1 MSSSLR
7 KAVHRVALRL
17 LTLALLLALAYTA
30 WGWFTLHRKLTA
42 LGGGAREVSYELA
55 APADTPLATSW
66 PFVVRANVKQE
77 GAQDWLPAGKAGLVE
92 KRFAWSP
99 GAWQWVEDL
108 PPPLA
113 PDVLL
118 RLEMLAKMPP
128 PSLIEALLDAD
139 PLRREVAARALRPI
153 AGQDFGYRFDLPP
166 ERREE
171 AAAAYRKWWEASK
184 VRYAKD
190 KLEQLEKVL
199 KGPEAPAR

>member
-1 MSSSLR
+1 MASSLR
-7 KAVHRVALRL
+7 RTVRRVCLRL
-17 LTLALLLALAYTA
+17 LTLLLFFALAYFA

-42 LGGGAREVSYELA
+42 LGPGGRTVSYELA

-99 GAWQWVEDL
+99 GSWQWVEDP

-118 RLEMLAKMPP
+118 RLELLAKMPP
-128 PSLIEALLDAD
+128 PSLIEALTDAD
-139 PLRREVAARALRPI
+139 PLRREVAGRALRLI
-153 AGQDFGYRFDLPP
+153 AGQDFGYRFDGPP
-166 ERREE
+166 ERQVE
-171 AAAAYRKWWEASK
+171 AAGAYRKWWEASK
-184 VRYAKD
+184 VRYARD
-190 KLEQLEKVL
+190 KVEQLEKVF